1 MHHLVLT
8 NMNHLMSGE
17 RKAKVQSSTDLFLV
31 FVSGF
36 PNGFTF

>member
-8 NMNHLMSGE
+8 NMYPLMSGGY
-17 RKAKVQSSTDLFLV
+17 KANVQGSTDIFLV
-31 FVSGF
+31 FISGF